1 MKVMLRIIFSSFS
14 KYFRSFDFDVVS
26 DKNND
31 AKYKSQNF
39 IIFAFIILSLL
50 LLTENVK
57 SDRRQNNKFLKVMFS

>member
-14 KYFRSFDFDVVS
+14 QYFRSFDFDVVS

-31 AKYKSQNF
+31 AKCKSQNF

>member
-14 KYFRSFDFDVVS
+14 QYFRSFDFDVVS

-31 AKYKSQNF
+31 AKCKSQNF
-39 IIFAFIILSLL
+39 IIL